1 MPHAQENPST
11 VSRGLPG
18 VGLGAV
24 KELGEQNYLKI
35 VKRSVYHSREG
46 RKQAVELISNPLK

>member
-1 MPHAQENPST
+1 
-11 VSRGLPG
+11 

-24 KELGEQNYLKI
+24 KELGEQKYLEI
-35 VKRSVYHSREG
+35 VKRSVYHSRED